1 MCAILRFSVYEKS
14 HLGQSHRLYFADACA
29 LCPVH
34 GITTDDRDWGG
45 WSLIGT
51 VVGTCTYVSIAGRMP
66 PLCIP
71 LLQVCTLSHE
81 LCIYAGF
88 IYCISTY
95 IGICILYSYHS

>member
-51 VVGTCTYVSIAGRMP
+51 VVGTCTYVSMYCRSDASSMYP
-66 PLCIP
+66 PP
-71 LLQVCTLSHE
+71 SSMYFVS
-81 LCIYAGF
+81 
-88 IYCISTY
+88 
-95 IGICILYSYHS
+95 